1 MSRHVSQFAN
11 SMIQLLGVTKTE
23 FHSARNRPSL
33 KKPMRSKPN
42 LGKGF
47 LTCVVERLAVVMS
60 RWLSCNLQTKFD
72 GLMECH
78 NWMIWWLLL
87 LSPRPK
93 QTFVQKSWDANYNW
107 PSWPASRSTSSSQ
120 LPKTTSKCRDRGG
133 DQMGP
138 PLRRRPSLRS
148 PVPSEQKNT
157 RWVWHP
163 RTMLKATCMSCSMT
177 KSTYFAIQI

>member
-1 MSRHVSQFAN
+1 
-11 SMIQLLGVTKTE
+11 MIQLIGVTKTE
-23 FHSARNRPSL
+23 FHHSARNRPSL

-42 LGKGF
+42 LGQGF
-47 LTCVVERLAVVMS
+47 LTCVVERLAAVICPGDWVAICKLNSMDW
-60 RWLSCNLQTKFD
+60 WLNHWTD
-72 GLMECH
+72 ECH
-78 NWMIWWLLL
+78 DWMIWWLLL

-120 LPKTTSKCRDRGG
+120 LPKTTSKCQDRGG